1 MSAWWTQ
8 SRQRIL
14 LAILPFLVAASGGCK
29 PAVQTWPIWEK
40 YAARFIS
47 PEGRVI
53 DPMRDSITTS
63 EGQSYALFFA
73 LVSNDRARFDLL
85 LKWTQDNLAAGSL
98 NAHLPGW
105 MWGKTKEGRWGML
118 DKGQA
123 ADSDCW
129 IAYSL
134 IEAGRLWQ
142 NDHYSQ
148 IGRAMMK
155 RIAEDE
161 VEDIPGFGPLLMPG
175 PSENFI
181 HIQAYAGQTHTEQ
194 IYTLNPS
201 YMPHFLIARFAAIDP
216 TGPWSAVAANIP
228 RFLKQS
234 ARGGYAMD
242 WVTYTPGT
250 GFKPASGPAP
260 PDPTKPAPPAFGS
273 YDAIRVYLW
282 AGMENP
288 AGTARS
294 DLLAAVSGMAGY
306 LANHGAPPEKVSD
319 EGIPILQDGPVG
331 FSAAMLPY
339 LRALPQLS
347 KSAMQ
352 QKQRIDAQLD
362 PATGLY
368 GKDPAY
374 YDQNLILFASG
385 FDQKKFTFSPD
396 GELKVQWT
404 Y

>member
-8 SRQRIL
+8 SRRWIL
-14 LAILPFLVAASGGCK
+14 LAVLPFLVAATGGCK
-29 PAVQTWPIWEK
+29 PAAMQSWPFWEK

-47 PEGRVI
+47 ADGRVI

-73 LVSNDRARFDLL
+73 LVNNDRIRFDLL
-85 LKWTQDNLAAGSL
+85 LKWTQANLADGDLS
-98 NAHLPGW
+98 AHLPGW
-105 MWGKTKEGRWGML
+105 MWGKAPDGKWKLL

-129 IAYSL
+129 IAYTL
-134 IEAGRLWQ
+134 IEAGRLWK
-142 NDHYSQ
+142 NDHYTQ
-148 IGRAMMK
+148 LGRSMMSH
-155 RIAEDE
+155 IAETE
-161 VEDIPGFGPLLMPG
+161 IEDMPGFGLILMPG
-175 PSENFI
+175 LSENFI
-181 HIQAYAGQTHTEQ
+181 HGQT
-194 IYTLNPS
+194 YKLNPS
-201 YMPHFLIARFAAIDP
+201 YLPHFIFARFAAVDP
-216 TGPWSAVAANIP
+216 TGPWAAIEANIP
-228 RFLKQS
+228 RLLKQS

-242 WVTYTPGT
+242 WVTYTPGA
-250 GFKPASGPAP
+250 GFRPASGPEP
-260 PDPTKPAPPAFGS
+260 PDPSKPVSPAFGS

-288 AGTARS
+288 ERTMRAE
-294 DLLAAVSGMAGY
+294 LLAAVPSMAGY
-306 LANHGAPPEKVSD
+306 LADHGAPPEKVSD

-331 FSAAMLPY
+331 FSAAVLPY
-339 LRALPQLS
+339 LRALPQMG
-347 KSAMQ
+347 KAATQ

-362 PATGLY
+362 PVTGLY

-385 FDQKKFTFSPD
+385 FDQKKFSFGSD

-404 Y
+404 N